1 MRPVPFL
8 VLLCTLFSQGI
19 MICWS
24 KEAQGWGSIWEE
36 RMTIGQAALDDAYKL
51 AAQGKVNEALEMVNR
66 IIANNPNNWRAHFL
80 KAAVLVLAEHR
91 DDALRE
97 MDESIR
103 LAQHSSVS
111 PALLSELYQSKG
123 RSCIDYGRYQDAK
136 RALETAVHLQP
147 EDPATL
153 NDLAWM
159 FATAQ
164 DKQVRNGRRAVSLAT
179 KACRLGGWTNA
190 FAIDTL
196 AAAHAESG
204 RFDEAVRYEQL
215 AIQNL
220 RPEDRKE
227 QLAGMQNR
235 LQLYESGRP
244 YRGQ

>member
-1 MRPVPFL
+1 
-8 VLLCTLFSQGI
+8 
-19 MICWS
+19 
-24 KEAQGWGSIWEE
+24 
-36 RMTIGQAALDDAYKL
+36 MTIGQAALDDAYKL
-51 AAQGKVNEALEMVNR
+51 AAQGKVNEALEMIDR
-66 IIANNPNNWRAHFL
+66 IIANYPKNWRAHFL
-80 KAAVLVLAEHR
+80 RAAVLVLAQRR

-103 LAQHSSVS
+103 LAQHSNVS

-123 RSCIDYGRYQDAK
+123 RSCIDYGRYRDAK

-147 EDPATL
+147 NDPTTL

-164 DKQVRNGRRAVSLAT
+164 NQQVRDGRRAVNLAT
-179 KACRLGGWTNA
+179 KACRLSGWTNA
-190 FAIDTL
+190 FSIDTL
-196 AAAHAESG
+196 AAAYAESG
-204 RFDEAVRYEQL
+204 RFDQAVRYEQL

-220 RPEDRKE
+220 RPEDQKT

-235 LQLYESGRP
+235 LRLYASGQP

>member
-1 MRPVPFL
+1 
-8 VLLCTLFSQGI
+8 

-24 KEAQGWGSIWEE
+24 KEAQGWGSVWEQ
-36 RMTIGQAALDDAYKL
+36 RMTIGQAALDNAYKL

-66 IIANNPNNWRAHFL
+66 IIANNPDNWRAHFL
-80 KAAVLVLAEHR
+80 RAAVLVLAERR

-97 MDESIR
+97 MDNSIR
-103 LAQHSSVS
+103 LAQHSNVS

-123 RSCIDYGRYQDAK
+123 RSCIDYGRYRDAK
-136 RALETAVHLQP
+136 RALEAAVHLQP
-147 EDPATL
+147 DDPAAL

-164 DKQVRNGRRAVSLAT
+164 SKQVRNGRRAVSLAT
-179 KACRLGGWTNA
+179 KACRLNGWTNA

-196 AAAHAESG
+196 AAAYAESG
-204 RFDEAVRYEQL
+204 RFDQAVRYQQL

-220 RPEDRKE
+220 RPEDRNA

-235 LQLYESGRP
+235 LQLYESGEP

>member
-1 MRPVPFL
+1 
-8 VLLCTLFSQGI
+8 

-24 KEAQGWGSIWEE
+24 EDAQGWGSIWEQ
-36 RMTIGQAALDDAYKL
+36 RMTIGQATLDDAYKL
-51 AAQGKVNEALEMVNR
+51 AAQGKVDQALGMVDR
-66 IIANNPNNWRAHFL
+66 VIYNNPNNWRAHFL
-80 KAAVLVLAEHR
+80 KAAVLVLAQRR

-97 MDESIR
+97 MDASIR
-103 LAQHSSVS
+103 LAQRSNVA

-136 RALETAVHLQP
+136 RALEMAVHLQP
-147 EDPATL
+147 DDPTTL

-164 DKQVRNGRRAVSLAT
+164 NKQVRNGHRAVSLAL
-179 KACRLGGWTNA
+179 KACRLSGWTNA

-196 AAAHAESG
+196 AAAYAESG
-204 RFDEAVRYEQL
+204 QFNEAIRYEQL

-227 QLAGMQNR
+227 QLGGMENR
-235 LQLYESGRP
+235 LRLYESGQP

>member
-1 MRPVPFL
+1 
-8 VLLCTLFSQGI
+8 

-24 KEAQGWGSIWEE
+24 KEEQGWGSIWQQ

-66 IIANNPNNWRAHFL
+66 IIANYPTNWRAHFL
-80 KAAVLVLAEHR
+80 KAAVLVLAKR
-91 DDALRE
+91 GDDALRE

-103 LAQHSSVS
+103 LAQHSNVS
-111 PALLSELYQSKG
+111 AALLSELYQSKG

-136 RALETAVHLQP
+136 RALEMAVHLRP
-147 EDPATL
+147 DDPTTL

-159 FATAQ
+159 LATAQ
-164 DKQVRNGRRAVSLAT
+164 DKQVRNGHRAVNLAS
-179 KACRLGGWTNA
+179 KACRLSRWTNA

-196 AAAHAESG
+196 AAAYAEAG

-220 RPEDRKE
+220 NPEDRND
-227 QLAGMQNR
+227 QLDGMLSR

-244 YRGQ
+244 YRGE

>member
-1 MRPVPFL
+1 
-8 VLLCTLFSQGI
+8 

-24 KEAQGWGSIWEE
+24 KEAQGWGSVWEQ

-51 AAQGKVNEALEMVNR
+51 AAQGKVNEALDMVNR
-66 IIANNPNNWRAHFL
+66 IIADNPNNWRAHFL
-80 KAAVLVLAEHR
+80 KAAVLVLAERR

-97 MDESIR
+97 MDQSIR
-103 LAQHSSVS
+103 LAHHSNVS
-111 PALLSELYQSKG
+111 AALLSELYQSKG

-147 EDPATL
+147 NDPTTL

-164 DKQVRNGRRAVSLAT
+164 NKQVRNGRRAVSLAT

-196 AAAHAESG
+196 AAAYAESG
-204 RFDEAVRYEQL
+204 RFDEAARYEQL
-215 AIQNL
+215 AMQNL

-227 QLAGMQNR
+227 QLGGMQNR
-235 LQLYESGRP
+235 LQLYESGQP